1 MSRAAIKVALQ
12 ANLPR
17 NLLLGLWGESLIQQ
31 PPTDILF
38 QVDSSQG
45 TMCCHRVWRVVQGT
59 VSESPVASDPSP
71 PGRDCHFETVQYR
84 NNASIRR
91 MLPHILGEQLI
102 ETLFSS
108 TLFIK
113 CFQYQIRRGLFPI
126 FSPQYNIYVS
136 KILANAKKNTRRS
149 WLPVVLSVRLM
160 SQHFPGLTQRQLDL
174 YSPSRM
180 Q

>member
-84 NNASIRR
+84 VQYRNNASIRR
-91 MLPHILGEQLI
+91 MLPHILEEQLI

-113 CFQYQIRRGLFPI
+113 CFNIRFVGVYFQFFHPNIIYMFRRYLQMQRRTHGEVGCPLFCR
-126 FSPQYNIYVS
+126 YV
-136 KILANAKKNTRRS
+136 
-149 WLPVVLSVRLM
+149 
-160 SQHFPGLTQRQLDL
+160 
-174 YSPSRM
+174 
-180 Q
+180 